1 MSIQPSLI
9 IWTVICFLVFALIID
24 KLLFVPVTEV
34 IDKRKKRIADAE
46 SKARADRE
54 TLEAAEREH
63 DAKLLES
70 QSESRALTEKMAET
84 RRKESENDVL
94 SAKSAA
100 EESLSREKEALE
112 RSREKRDSELSSLA
126 SSLAREFAE
135 SYTVSHGKAG

>member
-46 SKARADRE
+46 SKARSDRAM
-54 TLEAAEREH
+54 LEAAEREH
-63 DAKLLES
+63 DEKLLMS

-84 RRKESENDVL
+84 RRKESENDIL
-94 SAKSAA
+94 RAKAAA
-100 EESLSREKEALE
+100 EESLRREKEALE
-112 RSREKRDSELSSLA
+112 VSKEKRDSELAFLA

-135 SYTVSHGKAG
+135 SYTAGSGKAG